1 MYKKLVAW
9 LGQQWLKMLHSPD
22 VNSRVIYLAHSGVS
36 VVGTLILVIAFI
48 VAKDKTGY
56 DTMVLALNGGAVGGA
71 IGRYLSKKGNKADE
85 GEDAPVDSGTPKT
98 D

>member
-1 MYKKLVAW
+1 MFKKLLAW
-9 LGQQWLKMLHSPD
+9 LEQQWAKMLHSPD

-48 VAKDKTGY
+48 FAKDKTGY
-56 DTMVLALNGGAVGGA
+56 DTMILALNGGAVGGA
-71 IGRYLSKKGNKADE
+71 IGRYLSKKGGQAT
-85 GEDAPVDSGTPKT
+85 GEPKIPVDDGAPKT